1 MVAKFP
7 CVHCEVLVICCTV
20 LLVAFEVLQSV
31 VLMAG
36 EVVLIFLGKDFDVID

>member
-1 MVAKFP
+1 MFP
-7 CVHCEVLVICCTV
+7 CGVVCEVLVICCTV
-20 LLVAFEVLQSV
+20 LLAAFEVLQAV